1 MNSSY
6 RAKNHFLSRLL
17 IAYIP
22 LSLLTPVMMYQLRD
36 NNRLIVIDGRN
47 SYHVTAYADHE
58 RLLQLYDYT
67 ARLACEAFLMR
78 NPTGLDRPRLFDEM
92 FTGKARE
99 SALEQIK
106 AEMMSFYSDEI
117 HQKVEILKIKV
128 LEADS
133 RTSFVQVSGQLIR
146 SFRKETATGTSA
158 VKFEMSLNLAVNY
171 DLGKNA
177 VYPFVVTGIQ
187 FSQTEKL

>member
-6 RAKNHFLSRLL
+6 RAKNHFLLRLL
-17 IAYIP
+17 IAYVP

-133 RTSFVQVSGQLIR
+133 RTSFVQISGQLIR
-146 SFRKETATGTSA
+146 SFRKETATGTSV

>member
-1 MNSSY
+1 M
-6 RAKNHFLSRLL
+6 
-17 IAYIP
+17 
-22 LSLLTPVMMYQLRD
+22 
-36 NNRLIVIDGRN
+36 
-47 SYHVTAYADHE
+47 TAYADHE

-133 RTSFVQVSGQLIR
+133 RTSFVQISGQLIR
-146 SFRKETATGTSA
+146 SFRKETATGTSV